1 MVKLFSCL
9 ATLKLISDWFV
20 TSKLLEKLDNALHGN
35 GDTLSY
41 DEDFIE
47 VTFMLLK
54 YIFLPQILIKLNLI
68 MVIVFMKMILIL

>member
-9 ATLKLISDWFV
+9 APLKFIPDWFV

-35 GDTLSY
+35 DDIFSY

-54 YIFLPQILIKLNLI
+54 YVFLPQILIKLNLI